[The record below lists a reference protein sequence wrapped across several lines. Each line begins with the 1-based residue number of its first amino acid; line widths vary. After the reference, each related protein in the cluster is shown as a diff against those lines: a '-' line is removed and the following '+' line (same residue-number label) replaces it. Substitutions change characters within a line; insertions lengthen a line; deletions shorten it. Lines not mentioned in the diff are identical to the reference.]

1 MHDSSLITRLVLA
14 GGAIGAVL
22 FILVFF
28 VEGAIRPGYNA
39 WHQMVSD
46 LSLGQRGWVQIT
58 NFLVCGLLM
67 LGFAVGLRQA
77 LPSSRALDLGC
88 FHALPTNR
96 RQTYVQELARMLR
109 PGGLFLLWAYS
120 GGHRERHPLA

>member
-1 MHDSSLITRLVLA
+1 MHDSSLITRLLLA
-14 GGAIGAVL
+14 GGAIGPVL

-46 LSLGQRGWVQIT
+46 LSLGQRGWVQST
-58 NFLVCGLLM
+58 NFLVCGPLM

-77 LPSSRALDLGC
+77 LPSGVATVWGPIWLGIC
-88 FHALPTNR
+88 GLS
-96 RQTYVQELARMLR
+96 LILS
-109 PGGLFLLWAYS
+109 GLFVGTPDTPQGMIHGLVGIVVFSTLPN
-120 GGHRERHPLA
+120 E